1 MQRILA
7 IIICLSYNAGFSQDT
22 KQPPILGEP
31 WNDVAGN
38 FINAHGAGILHF
50 GAQYYMFGEIKKG
63 STRLVAGQNWEDY
76 RVPAGGISCYSS
88 GDLINWKFE
97 GVALASVTGDSTN
110 DLDTGRVIERPKVI
124 YNKMTKKFVMW
135 MHIDKEDYSYA
146 RLGVAVSD
154 KPEGPYKY
162 QGSIQPNGQQS
173 RDMTLFQD
181 DDGRAYL
188 IYASENNN
196 TMQICQLSDDYES
209 PTKNFIRILVGQ
221 RREAPAVCKNMNK
234 YYLVTSL
241 CSGWSP
247 NTALYSVADSM
258 MGNWVNKG
266 NPCSGPGAQT
276 TFDAQSSFV
285 LPVKGEADK
294 YIFLADRWNKT
305 NLPDSRY
312 LWLPF
317 FITDDKIEI
326 KNNEHFENDS
336 YQWKTKGE
344 KAIDSLQVM
353 PFTILQYSVNIKNSY
368 LGERGYSY
376 IKFYDRSNRELLT
389 YKTDPV
395 YSQSYSSSG
404 IYTEAP
410 PFTNYARIGIG
421 IDSSKSGDLYAD
433 SLQVILNI
441 GRPARIQTPLCN
453 LETYMRPFW
462 NTDTIYNETVLMYAE
477 SGQKATGR
485 LLFKP
490 DHIISVKSYDLSKQF
505 KIGTD
510 YTFAG
515 NLITRPLQSG
525 MPFRSD
531 TSFDHLHDLS
541 WYNLQSQWVVVTYTH
556 HDKWTFSL
564 PFYKGDKLPSLM
576 AKLKA
581 KMPIKI
587 IGYGMSITRGQDVS
601 SYVNVAP
608 YMPAWLDLFAS
619 QLRKY
624 YRNDKI
630 EMINAGLPGA
640 SVSWGASYAE
650 NYINPVHPDLVII
663 DFGMNDFWRL
673 TPEEYRGYI
682 QTIIKKVKT
691 QNPGTE
697 FLLISN
703 MDFDPAYILD
713 SDKNKSFYC
722 SNMQGYNKIL
732 QQMESVGIVNL
743 DMTTLS
749 DSIYLKKKAKDCIS
763 NPLHPNDY
771 LARWY
776 AQSLVAI
783 FTRQTK

>member
-1 MQRILA
+1 M
-7 IIICLSYNAGFSQDT
+7 SGYSQDT
-22 KQPPILGEP
+22 MKPAILGEP
-31 WNDVAGN
+31 WNDEAGN
-38 FINAHGAGILHF
+38 FINAHGAGLLHF
-50 GAQYYMFGEIKKG
+50 GDLYYLFGEIKNG
-63 STRLVAGQNWEDY
+63 STRLVAGQDWEDY
-76 RVPAGGISCYSS
+76 RVPAGGVSCYSS
-88 GDLINWKFE
+88 RDLIRWKFE
-97 GVALASVTGDSTN
+97 GVALAPVTGNPLN

-124 YNKMTKKFVMW
+124 YNERTKKFVMW

-154 KPEGPYKY
+154 KPEGPYTY
-162 QGSIQPNGQQS
+162 DRSLQPNGQES

-188 IYASENNN
+188 VYASENNN
-196 TMQICQLSDDYES
+196 TMQICQLSDDYLTPS
-209 PTKNFIRILVGQ
+209 KNFIRILIGQ
-221 RREAPAVCKNMNK
+221 RREAPAICKHGNK
-234 YYLVTSL
+234 YYLITSL

-247 NTALYSVADSM
+247 NAALYSVADSM
-258 MGNWVNKG
+258 MGRWVNMG
-266 NPCSGPGAQT
+266 NPCVGPGAET

-285 LPVKGEADK
+285 LPVTGEANK
-294 YIFLADRWNKT
+294 YIFFADRWNKT
-305 NLPDSRY
+305 NLPGSGY
-312 LWLPF
+312 LWVPF
-317 FITDDKIEI
+317 LIKDDKIEI
-326 KNNEHFENDS
+326 KNGEYFEKAS
-336 YQWKTKGE
+336 YQWKTKNE
-344 KAIDSLQVM
+344 KVIDSMQVL

-368 LGERGYSY
+368 FNEKGYSY
-376 IKFYDRSNRELLT
+376 IKFYDSSNHELLA
-389 YKTDPV
+389 YRTDPV
-395 YSQSYSSSG
+395 YSQNFSASG

-410 PFTNYARIGIG
+410 PLTNYARIGIG
-421 IDSSKSGDLYAD
+421 IDSSKTGDLYAD

-441 GRPARIQTPLCN
+441 GKHARVQVPLCN
-453 LETYMRPFW
+453 LDEYMRPFW
-462 NTDTIYNETVLMYAE
+462 NSDTIYNETILMYAKD
-477 SGQKATGR
+477 GQKATGK

-510 YTFAG
+510 YTIMG
-515 NLITRPLQSG
+515 NLITRPFHSG

-531 TSFDHLHDLS
+531 TSFDHVHDLA
-541 WYNLQSQWVVVTYTH
+541 WYNLQSQWVVVTYIH
-556 HDKWTFSL
+556 HDKWVSPS
-564 PFYKGDKLPSLM
+564 PFFKGDKLPSLM

-581 KMPIKI
+581 KLPVKI

-608 YMPAWLDLFAS
+608 YMPAWLDLLTS
-619 QLRKY
+619 ELRKY
-624 YRNDKI
+624 YHNDKI

-640 SVSWGASYAE
+640 TVSWGASYAE
-650 NYINPVHPDLVII
+650 NYINPVHPDLVIV

-673 TPEEYRGYI
+673 TPEEYKGYI
-682 QTIIKKVKT
+682 QTIVRKVKA

-713 SDKNKSFYC
+713 SDKYKSFYT
-722 SNMQGYNKIL
+722 SNMQGYNKVL
-732 QQMESVGIVNL
+732 QQMETEGIVNL

-749 DSIYLKKKAKDCIS
+749 DSIYLRKKAKDCIS

-783 FTRQTK
+783 LTR